1 MTPENHESHIFDPKN
16 IEVLESEERKTWQ
29 NPDEILAQLDLKP
42 DYVVADLG
50 CGSGYFSVPIS
61 RKVKKVYGIDV
72 QQEMLDYLEQKVR
85 KQNISNIKTVLSHG
99 NNIPL
104 EDESVDLLLT
114 VNTLHEFHDKEKT
127 AKEIQRVIKHNGKAV
142 IVDFV
147 KKETTR
153 GPPVKIRV
161 SQQQA
166 IELFEKE
173 GLKFLKSHSLP
184 YHYLLIFQRP

>member
-29 NPDEILAQLDLKP
+29 NPDEILAQLELKP

-61 RKVKKVYGIDV
+61 QKVKRVYGIDV
-72 QQEMLDYLEQKVR
+72 QQEMLDYLDQKVR
-85 KQNISNIKTVLSHG
+85 KQRISNIETVLSHG
-99 NNIPL
+99 NDIPL
-104 EDESVDLLLT
+104 ENESVDLLLT
-114 VNTLHEFHDKEKT
+114 VNTLHEFRDKENT
-127 AKEIQRVIKHNGKAV
+127 AKEIKRVLKHNGRAV

-147 KKETTR
+147 KKETSR
-153 GPPVKIRV
+153 GPPIKIRV

-173 GLKFLKSHSLP
+173 GLKFQKSHSLP
-184 YHYLLIFQRP
+184 YHYLLIFQRQ

>member
-1 MTPENHESHIFDPKN
+1 LTPENHESHIFDPKN

-29 NPDEILAQLDLKP
+29 NPDEILGQLELKP

-72 QQEMLDYLEQKVR
+72 QQEMLDYLDQKVQ
-85 KQNISNIKTVLSHG
+85 KQKISNIETVLSHG
-99 NNIPL
+99 NDIPL
-104 EDESVDLLLT
+104 ENESVDLLLT
-114 VNTLHEFHDKEKT
+114 VNTLHEFRDKEKT
-127 AKEIQRVIKHNGKAV
+127 AKEIQRVLKHNGKAV

-173 GLKFLKSHSLP
+173 GLKFLKSHSLS

>member
-1 MTPENHESHIFDPKN
+1 LTPENHESHIFDPKN

-29 NPDEILAQLDLKP
+29 NPDEIIGQLDLKP

-85 KQNISNIKTVLSHG
+85 KQKISNIETVLSHG
-99 NNIPL
+99 NDVPL
-104 EDESVDLLLT
+104 ENESVDLLLT
-114 VNTLHEFHDKEKT
+114 VNTLHEFRDKENV
-127 AKEIQRVIKHNGKAV
+127 AKEIRRVLKHNGKAV

-173 GLKFLKSHSLP
+173 GLKFLNAHSLP
-184 YHYLLIFQRP
+184 YHYLLIFQKP

>member
-29 NPDEILAQLDLKP
+29 NPDEILAQLELKP

-61 RKVKKVYGIDV
+61 QKVKRVYGIDV
-72 QQEMLDYLEQKVR
+72 QQEMLDYLDQKVR
-85 KQNISNIKTVLSHG
+85 KQRISNIETVLSHG
-99 NNIPL
+99 NDIPL
-104 EDESVDLLLT
+104 ENESVDLLLT
-114 VNTLHEFHDKEKT
+114 VNTLHEFRDKENT
-127 AKEIQRVIKHNGKAV
+127 AKEIKRVLKHNGIAV

-147 KKETTR
+147 KKETSR
-153 GPPVKIRV
+153 GPPIKIRV

-173 GLKFLKSHSLP
+173 GLNFQKSHSLP
-184 YHYLLIFQRP
+184 YHYLLIFQRQ